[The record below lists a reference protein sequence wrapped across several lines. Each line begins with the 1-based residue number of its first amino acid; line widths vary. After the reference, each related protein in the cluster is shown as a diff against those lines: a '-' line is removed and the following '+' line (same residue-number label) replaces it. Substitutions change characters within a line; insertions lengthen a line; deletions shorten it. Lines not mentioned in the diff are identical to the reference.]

1 MLSQIKKSG
10 LQTKTKVAQDLV
22 RELEL
27 YLKSAGME
35 KQADLRTVTQN
46 QDEFRKLF
54 FGWAS
59 AALSEMNV
67 DYEVPTFGGKSP
79 VQYGTM
85 IANSMPGRRGR
96 VPNLNKEQA
105 DALPPAQKYAYFLNG
120 LFEQLKEDIV
130 GGINIAYKMM
140 IKQNS
145 KYINSG
151 FVDREDLWQ
160 VATTWAMTG
169 ADIRTVTEGSRKL
182 SFFPLEK
189 IQEFAS
195 GGGDIAKQVNSAIV
209 KGVFKIMGGRNR
221 FLSHEQRQQLG
232 ITEVTDEAGNV
243 IKLRQENIEG
253 VNDGKEYSRLDT
265 LSAQGF
271 INNTLGQSDVQKY
284 LDENQMSEEELEVL
298 TGLLTDG
305 SHEDKPLQR
314 AGIIEI
320 LLRSGH
326 ITKDDAFIKTL
337 KLDFMDGKFSD
348 PEAMEKAMEVLEL
361 SGNPITQELVDL
373 LQSYA
378 SGELDEDALDDLEGD
393 LIADGWLE
401 DNIEISLESEEAV
414 KMIQEKAQQ
423 MAEIAVEAIN
433 LPDGELG
440 EAIGDLAKKELEISE
455 LKKLLKLFTEDK
467 FHWML
472 DADLYLDD
480 VEWTQ
485 ALRESNPKALKAIQ
499 EAIEVHQEPLL
510 PLGLKNIFN
519 SQVFADPAKVIA
531 IKEFADQC
539 MDSNAINKLFGN
551 SRGPLGW
558 FIELAIVLNG
568 GKITGLKKNGSAF
581 TLKIDKARFFD
592 LTQDFYSQLAD
603 FVRVASGGEL
613 DALVKKLE
621 DLIEPYKPNGLTYK
635 VSEWLEKIVVTCKE
649 KKKSGNQAWKEART
663 SGIGAMKGFYS
674 VVASDLVR
682 YRFYLDIGLTEGD
695 NLPKGLGN
703 ADCDNRV
710 LNLMGPIPTSAVNE
724 VKSEGYDSMLESWS
738 DEVTRATQR
747 RVDLMITE
755 KAKLN
760 AQVKKVFSEFNIEE
774 GSDLYKAFVDFG

>member
-1 MLSQIKKSG
+1 MKLS
-10 LQTKTKVAQDLV
+10 
-22 RELEL
+22 LED
-27 YLKSAGME
+27 K
-35 KQADLRTVTQN
+35 
-46 QDEFRKLF
+46 DEFKKLF

-67 DYEVPTFGGKSP
+67 GYEVPTFGGKSP

-96 VPNLNKEQA
+96 VPTLNKAQA

-120 LFEQLKEDIV
+120 LFEKLKEEIV
-130 GGINIAYKMM
+130 DGVNIAYKMM
-140 IKQNS
+140 IKNNA

-151 FVDREDLWQ
+151 FVERADLWQ
-160 VATTWAMTG
+160 VASTWAMTG
-169 ADIRTVTEGSRKL
+169 ADIRTVTEGSRKI
-182 SFFPLEK
+182 SIFPLEK
-189 IQEFAS
+189 IRDNAE
-195 GGGDIAKQVNSAIV
+195 GGGDIAKQVKSAIV
-209 KGVFKIMGGRNR
+209 KGVFKMMGGENR

-232 ITEVTDEAGNV
+232 ITEVTDEDGNV
-243 IKLRQENIEG
+243 IKLRQESIDR
-253 VNDGKEYSRLDT
+253 VNDGKEYSRLDA
-265 LSAQGF
+265 LSAKGF
-271 INNTLGQSDVQKY
+271 IQNTLGQSDVQKY
-284 LDENQMSEEELEVL
+284 IDENSLSEEELEVL

-305 SHEDKPLQR
+305 SYEDKPLER
-314 AGIIEI
+314 VGIIEI

-337 KLDFMDGKFSD
+337 KLDFMNGDYSD

-361 SGNPITQELVDL
+361 SGNPITEELVEL

-378 SGELDEDALDDLEGD
+378 SGELDEDAFEDLEGN

-433 LPDGELG
+433 LPEGELG
-440 EAIGDLAKKELEISE
+440 EAIGDLAQKELEVKE
-455 LKKLLKLFTEDK
+455 LKKLLKLFTENN

-472 DADLYLDD
+472 DANLYLDG

-485 ALRESNPKALKAIQ
+485 ALRESNPTALKAIQ
-499 EAIEVHQEPLL
+499 EAIETHQEPLL
-510 PLGLKNIFN
+510 PLGLRNIFN
-519 SQVFADPAKVIA
+519 SQVFADSAKVIA

-539 MDSNAINKLFGN
+539 MDSNAIDKLFGS

-568 GKITGLKKNGSAF
+568 GKVTGLKQNGSAF
-581 TLKIDKARFFD
+581 TLKIEKVRFFD

-603 FVRVASGGEL
+603 FVRVASDQEL

-621 DLIEPYKPNGLTYK
+621 NLIEPYKPNGLTYK

-703 ADCDNRV
+703 ADCDSRV
-710 LNLMGPIPTSAVNE
+710 LSLMGPIPTKAVNE
-724 VKSEGYDSMLESWS
+724 VKSEGYDSMLRNWQN
-738 DEVTRATQR
+738 EVTRATQR

-760 AQVKKVFSEFNIEE
+760 AQVKKVFKAFNIEE
-774 GSDLYKAFVDFG
+774 GSDLYKAFVNLG